1 MSSREIITWVPVRAS
16 SVGATHEERIGALL
30 RYQKDSHIM
39 VVAWTIKEMFLV
51 LDGTC
56 LGALLGRASSVE
68 RPKVI

>member
-1 MSSREIITWVPVRAS
+1 MSSREIIKWVPVRAS

-30 RYQKDSHIM
+30 RYQ
-39 VVAWTIKEMFLV
+39 EMFLV

-68 RPKVI
+68 RPKVM